1 MKKKS
6 LKGSFPVEEYQ
17 FIKIPDEE
25 LDACY
30 YYEFSREK
38 SELIKGIKL
47 WRKHVPQ
54 LAEIKTHFV
63 INHKRKQKNIFLRDP
78 IILPDTDN
86 DNADALMPKCLEKY
100 TDYLVNLIATF
111 PEFPDAPWQSIPND
125 ERKKLWAQS
134 FKAPTEDDFRKEPH
148 RAIDDVTELI
158 HFCEAHG
165 RSLVRL
171 LQRGQSDPHNKRLK
185 VGTRLLNISWKW
197 TNKQI
202 MAAFEGWLA
211 TNRPSDYPEPTIGI
225 GRGIDQLGSDWTELS
240 QKKRTALECLGVY
253 RRKKMCSWNEY
264 LDKWPVGYS
273 NKASE
278 KRRLQAQKKV
288 ASKIIASFKG

>member
-6 LKGSFPVEEYQ
+6 LINSLPVKEYQ
-17 FIKIPDEE
+17 FLKVSDEE

-86 DNADALMPKCLEKY
+86 DNADALMPKYLEKY
-100 TDYLVNLIATF
+100 PCYLVNLIATF

-125 ERKKLWAQS
+125 ERKKLWAQL
-134 FKAPTEDDFRKEPH
+134 FKAPTADDLRKEPH

-158 HFCEAHG
+158 HFYEARG
-165 RSLVRL
+165 MSLVRL
-171 LQRGQSDPHNKRLK
+171 LQRDQSDPHNKRLK
-185 VGTRLLNISWKW
+185 VDTRLLRISWKW

-211 TNRPSDYPEPTIGI
+211 
-225 GRGIDQLGSDWTELS
+225 
-240 QKKRTALECLGVY
+240 
-253 RRKKMCSWNEY
+253 
-264 LDKWPVGYS
+264 
-273 NKASE
+273 SE
-278 KRRLQAQKKV
+278 
-288 ASKIIASFKG
+288 

>member
-47 WRKHVPQ
+47 WRKRVPK
-54 LAEIKTHFV
+54 LAEIKTHWLKDR
-63 INHKRKQKNIFLRDP
+63 KRKQKNISLRDP
-78 IILPDTDN
+78 KILPDSDN
-86 DNADALMPKCLEKY
+86 DNADALMPKYLDKY
-100 TDYLVNLIATF
+100 TLYLVNLIAAF

-165 RSLVRL
+165 MSLVRH

-185 VGTRLLNISWKW
+185 IGTRLLNISWKW

-202 MAAFEGWLA
+202 MAAFEDWLA
-211 TNRPSDYPEPTIGI
+211 ANRPSDYPEPTIGI
-225 GRGIDQLGSDWTELS
+225 GRGIEQLGADWTKLP
-240 QKKRTALECLGVY
+240 QKKHTSLKCLGVY
-253 RRKKMCSWNEY
+253 RRKKICSWNKY
-264 LDKWPVGYS
+264 LNRWPVGYG

-278 KRRLQAQKKV
+278 KRRLQTQKQV
-288 ASKIIASFKG
+288 ALKEIESFRG